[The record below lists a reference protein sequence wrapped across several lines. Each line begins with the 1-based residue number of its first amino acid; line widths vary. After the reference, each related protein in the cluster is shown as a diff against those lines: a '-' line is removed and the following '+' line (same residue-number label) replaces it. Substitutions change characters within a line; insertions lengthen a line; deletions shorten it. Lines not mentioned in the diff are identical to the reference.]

1 MSELSQEDTVKKFMD
16 FMAVQADSN
25 PESTHSTDLSL
36 LKQKF
41 LTFLAEPQKFERGD
55 IVRWKKGLK
64 NKKYPKDDQ
73 LAMVIEELSE
83 PIVQDTRDSGN
94 PYYREPLD
102 LILALLDE
110 DSELVIFHYDKRRFE
125 LAEKGNILSTVTN

>member
-1 MSELSQEDTVKKFMD
+1 MSELSQEETFKKFMD
-16 FMAVQADSN
+16 FMAAQPASN
-25 PESTHSTDLSL
+25 PESTHSTDLFL

-41 LTFLAEPQKFERGD
+41 LTFLAEPQKFERED

-64 NKKYPKDDQ
+64 NKTYPKEGQ

-83 PIVQDTRDSGN
+83 PIVQDTRDSGS